1 MSGAKAT
8 LLTRSRSSKKIRIT
22 RQQGLDHGEQEEVR
36 PDEIRRVKLVGDG
49 LDAAVATIGQKYG
62 HFHGI
67 LDPVFSIPL
76 LEPLLL
82 RHGWPLAPENLQELV
97 GNSDGVD
104 CIDSSIF
111 GDIVAVQLEK
121 ILKKYPKMVQT
132 IKKI

>member
-1 MSGAKAT
+1 M
-8 LLTRSRSSKKIRIT
+8 
-22 RQQGLDHGEQEEVR
+22 
-36 PDEIRRVKLVGDG
+36 
-49 LDAAVATIGQKYG
+49 ATIGKKYG

-82 RHGWPLAPENLQELV
+82 RHGWPLAPDNLQEVV

-111 GDIVAVQLEK
+111 GDIVAVQFEK
-121 ILKKYPKMVQT
+121 ILKKYPKIVQT